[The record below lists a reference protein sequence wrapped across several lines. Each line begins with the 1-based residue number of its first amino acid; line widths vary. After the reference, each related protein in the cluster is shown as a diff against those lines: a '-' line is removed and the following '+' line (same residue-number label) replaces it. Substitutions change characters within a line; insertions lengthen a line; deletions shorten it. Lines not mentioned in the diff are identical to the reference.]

1 MTWKVRASKQT
12 CATAALLVSLAVVAG
27 GSAGRGSPLEQAAS
41 RGQQPDSGITGKVV
55 IGPTCPVERPGRVCV
70 RPYQATIT
78 IRREPK
84 RTLVARVQTSAT
96 GHFRIALAPG
106 RYLLLPQNRR
116 PYPRSSPQVATVQ
129 SHRYTTVLI
138 SYDSGI
144 R

>member
-1 MTWKVRASKQT
+1 MASKQT
-12 CATAALLVSLAVVAG
+12 CAMAALLVSLAVLTG
-27 GSAGRGSPLEQAAS
+27 GSGGRGSPLEQAAS
-41 RGQQPDSGITGKVV
+41 RGRQPDSGITGKVV

-84 RTLVARVQTSAT
+84 RTLVARVHTSAT
-96 GHFRIALAPG
+96 GHFRIALESG
-106 RYLLLPQNRR
+106 RYLLLPQNHR
-116 PYPRSSPQVATVQ
+116 PYPRSSPQLATVQ